1 MCLAIH
7 SCLIL
12 CSPLYY
18 SLPGSFVIGI
28 LQARILEWVAI
39 PFSMGLPNPGIKPKS
54 PTLQADSLL
63 SELPGRSPKWAEWA
77 PKWTFLPRGPTDGQQ
92 AHKKMFR
99 ITVIREMQIK
109 TTMRCHLTPV
119 RWASSKSLQ
128 TVNAGEGVER
138 RERSCTVG
146 GNVN

>member
-1 MCLAIH
+1 MGYVVCLAIH

-119 RWASSKSLQ
+119 RVTIIKKSINKCWRGCEEKGTLLH
-128 TVNAGEGVER
+128 
-138 RERSCTVG
+138 C
-146 GNVN
+146 